1 VRGGCTLSRVDSE
14 EAIALISGLIDSL
27 RVELAQY
34 GYPIVGAKLQYAID
48 FQMEDKPLP
57 ERLEPILVRFCHE
70 LCRPRGLASPPTTLS
85 TTRSNSRWACGL
97 GRRVGETLRRVIPC
111 PGHRRLLRKG

>member
-48 FQMEDKPLP
+48 FQMEHKPLP
-57 ERLEPILVRFCHE
+57 QRLEPILVRFCHE
-70 LCRPRGLASPPTTLS
+70 LCQVLRQVHS
-85 TTRSNSRWACGL
+85 TEGRSAVEQHL
-97 GRRVGETLRRVIPC
+97 QAELKTI
-111 PGHRRLLRKG
+111 